1 MKLLILGKGYIG
13 TNLKNYL
20 VQEKHEV
27 YNFSRAEL
35 DYSSQERLYNFLIK
49 QPVDAVINTSGFTGR
64 PNVDECET
72 KKEQCWKLNVL
83 LPKLIEDTCKEV
95 DANFIHVSSGCIY
108 SGYEKDFT
116 EDDKPN
122 FGMFED
128 HSSFYSKSKHA
139 GELNLDHNFSNIVRI
154 RMPIEGELTD
164 KNLLTKLL
172 KYNNIIDFRNS
183 KTDITVLC
191 EFIETI
197 ADNFQ
202 AGIFNAVHGN
212 SLSTKQVVDIMKE
225 FGIENKDWKFVPYDD
240 LDIACNRSN
249 CVLDNTKSKESLD
262 FDWGDEEFY
271 IRKNCELIR
280 KNKKENE

>member
-20 VQEKHEV
+20 VKEKHEV

-249 CVLDNTKSKESLD
+249 CVLDNTKSKELLD

>member
-13 TNLKNYL
+13 TNLSNYL
-20 VQEKHEV
+20 VKEKHEV
-27 YNFSRAEL
+27 YSFSRAEL
-35 DYSSQERLYNFLIK
+35 DYSDQERLYNFLIK

-72 KKEQCWKLNVL
+72 KKELCWTLNVL
-83 LPKLIEDTCKEV
+83 LPKLIEDTCKDV
-95 DANFIHVSSGCIY
+95 DVNFIHVSSGCIY

-116 EDDKPN
+116 ENDKPN

-128 HSSFYSKSKHA
+128 YSSFYSKSKHA
-139 GELNLDHNFSNIVRI
+139 GELNLDENFTNIIRI

-164 KNLLTKLL
+164 KNLLNKLL
-172 KYNNIIDFRNS
+172 KYDNIIDFKNS

-191 EFIETI
+191 EFVETV

-212 SLSTKQVVDIMKE
+212 SLSTTQVVDIMKE
-225 FGIENKDWKFVPYDD
+225 FGIENKSWKFVEYDD
-240 LDIACNRSN
+240 LDIVCNRSN
-249 CVLDNTKSKESLD
+249 CILDNAKSRELLD

-271 IRKNCELIR
+271 IRKNCELIK
-280 KNKKENE
+280 KNKENE

>member
-13 TNLKNYL
+13 TNLRNYL
-20 VQEKHEV
+20 VKEKHEV

-35 DYSSQERLYNFLIK
+35 DYSSEERLYNFLIK

-139 GELNLDHNFSNIVRI
+139 GELNLDHNFSSIVRI

-191 EFIETI
+191 EFIETL

-225 FGIENKDWKFVPYDD
+225 FGIENKDWEFVPYDD

-249 CVLDNTKSKESLD
+249 CVLDNAKSKESLD

-271 IRKNCELIR
+271 IRKNCELIK
-280 KNKKENE
+280 KNKENE